1 MKNKLAF
8 FAILSLSMIFA
19 ACSSDSDPAI
29 VKEEMTSPVEEGA
42 TLVEETD
49 KKDTEETQM
58 TIEFMLEEEQ
68 LTINLNKIPIL
79 KNYLAQIS
87 DRKKEIEQME
97 INKLD
102 IQSTESIYL
111 LGFAKANDL
120 YSYLLLD
127 PTDEGH
133 SFLLTDRAKFIEVL
147 PSPDKNKLMFYFE
160 RTVNDKPWNLNKIMV
175 LDLQSWGNKKL
186 TYQEEVIDVDLSQF
200 NTPIS
205 SVDWIDDTTIQASI
219 PNVEQPTE
227 QELTNWFNTGQPIK
241 QVELS
246 INNK

>member
-1 MKNKLAF
+1 
-8 FAILSLSMIFA
+8 MIFA
-19 ACSSDSDPAI
+19 GCSSDSDPAI

-58 TIEFMLEEEQ
+58 MIEFMLEEEQ

-79 KNYLAQIS
+79 KNYLAQID
-87 DRKKEIEQME
+87 DRKKEIDQME

-111 LGFAKANDL
+111 LGFAKSNDL
-120 YSYLLLD
+120 YSYLLLN
-127 PTDEGH
+127 PTDDGH
-133 SFLLTDRAKFIEVL
+133 SFLLADRAKLIKVL
-147 PSPDKNKLMFYFE
+147 QSPDHNKLMFQFE
-160 RTVNDKPWNLNKIMV
+160 REVNDQPWKLNKIMV
-175 LDLQSWGNKKL
+175 LDLQSWENKNL
-186 TYQEEVIDVDLSQF
+186 TYQEDIVDVDLNQF
-200 NTPIS
+200 NTPII
-205 SVDWIDDTTIQASI
+205 SVDWIDNTTIQANI
-219 PNVEQPTE
+219 PNVEKATE
-227 QELTNWFNTGQPIK
+227 QELTNWINTDQQTK